1 MFLLGIRSSGI
12 LAILYHVVFVF
23 VFFFLQ
29 GKKNPGTDR
38 LSVEAFLEQVRT
50 AKEMK
55 IDR

>member
-23 VFFFLQ
+23 VFLFQ